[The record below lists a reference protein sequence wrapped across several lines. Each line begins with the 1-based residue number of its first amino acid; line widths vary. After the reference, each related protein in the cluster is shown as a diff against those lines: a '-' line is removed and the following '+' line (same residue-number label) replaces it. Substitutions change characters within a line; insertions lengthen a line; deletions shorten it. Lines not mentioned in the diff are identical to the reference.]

1 MRVLFVN
8 PGATL
13 GGSERSLLD
22 VLASLRVAVPE
33 VTAHL
38 LLFADGELAV
48 RARKLGVAT
57 EVVPLP
63 PRLAAL
69 GDSGANLRR
78 LAARLP
84 TLVRAGSDAFGHGA
98 RLRSLVRAF
107 APDLV
112 HTNGMK
118 AHLLMPLVAPELP
131 RVVHLRDFASERPL
145 GPLVLPLLARGSI
158 IVANS
163 HAVEADAR
171 RLAPRSRTAVVY
183 NGIDLDEFSPGAR
196 DPRHLAELANMSV
209 PEPDTVVVGMLATYA
224 WWKGH
229 RTFLRAAARVLAEAP
244 ERRFRFYVVGGPIY
258 ARAGSE
264 VTESELRRLVAE
276 LGLDAVVGFVPFQRE
291 PATAYRG
298 LDIVVHPSERPEPF
312 GRTIVEAMACER
324 AVVATRAGGAA
335 ELFVEGKSALGHAPG
350 DALDLSAA
358 IMRLARDEGLRARL
372 GSTARAHAAA
382 RFDRRRLGLEL
393 RAVYGDLLAEGLR

>member
-22 VLASLRVAVPE
+22 VFASLQAGVPE
-33 VTAHL
+33 VTARL
-38 LLFADGELAV
+38 LVFADGELAV
-48 RARKLGVAT
+48 RARGLGVAT
-57 EVVPLP
+57 EVIPLP

-69 GDSGANLRR
+69 GDSGAELGG

-84 TLVRAGSDAFGHGA
+84 TFARAGFDAVRHGA
-98 RLRSLVRAF
+98 RLRSSVRAF
-107 APDLV
+107 APDVV

-145 GPLVLPLLARGSI
+145 GPLALPLIARGSI
-158 IVANS
+158 IVTNS

-171 RLAPRSRTAVVY
+171 TLAPRSRTAVVY
-183 NGIDLDEFSPGAR
+183 NGIDLDEFSPGPR

-229 RTFLRAAARVLAEAP
+229 RTFLRAAARVLAGAP
-244 ERRFRFYVVGGPIY
+244 GRRFRFYVVGGSIY

-276 LGLDAVVGFVPFQRE
+276 LGLGTAVGFVPFQHE
-291 PATAYRG
+291 PAAAYRG
-298 LDIVVHPSERPEPF
+298 LDVVVHPSERPEPF

-324 AVVATRAGGAA
+324 AVVAARAGGAS
-335 ELFVEGKSALGHAPG
+335 ELFVEGASALGHTPG
-350 DALDLSAA
+350 DASDLSAA
-358 IMRLARDEGLRARL
+358 ILRLARDEALRARL
-372 GSTARAHAAA
+372 GHTAREEAAA
-382 RFDRRRLGLEL
+382 RFDRKRLGPEL
-393 RAVYGDLLAEGLR
+393 RAVYGDLLGERLR